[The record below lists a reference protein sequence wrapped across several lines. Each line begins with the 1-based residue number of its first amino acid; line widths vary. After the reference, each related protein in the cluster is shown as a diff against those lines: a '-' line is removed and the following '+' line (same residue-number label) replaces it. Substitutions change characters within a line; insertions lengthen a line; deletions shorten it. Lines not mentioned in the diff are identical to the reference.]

1 MGAAGKVL
9 IDTSAWIEAMRA
21 SGDEAIRL
29 RVERLM
35 LDARAVFCDLVRLE
49 LWNGAR
55 GERERRW
62 LRELEEALETVP
74 TTPEVWERASSLARS
89 CRARGIT
96 VPATDLLVAACAAE
110 HGLDLLHR
118 DAHFDR
124 LQGLAAGLPP
134 G

>member
-1 MGAAGKVL
+1 VL

-21 SGDEAIRL
+21 SGDETIRL

-55 GERERRW
+55 GEKERRW
-62 LRELEEALETVP
+62 LKELEAAIEAVP
-74 TTPEVWERASSLARS
+74 TTPEVWERASALAWS

-96 VPATDLLVAACAAE
+96 VPATDLLIAACAVE

-124 LQGLAAGLPP
+124 LQDLAAGSPP